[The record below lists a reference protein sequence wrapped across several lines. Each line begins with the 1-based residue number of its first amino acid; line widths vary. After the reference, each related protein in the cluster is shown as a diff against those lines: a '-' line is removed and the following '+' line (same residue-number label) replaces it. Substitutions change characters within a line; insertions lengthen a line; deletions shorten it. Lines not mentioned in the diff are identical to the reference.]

1 MLYIFTFCILTN
13 ERFYDIIY
21 QNGGAVMELNK
32 LEQSF
37 KLNHFNTEDDIKI
50 HFHSDIVKPLLEK
63 VNPMMAS
70 QYRSE
75 DNLLAGG
82 RTDATFQN
90 ISFELKKYKYFQN
103 VNGVNEALYGRS
115 DKDHGL
121 YDYIISNAGISGS
134 ENIDAMKFKLLNSI
148 GVGFDGN
155 TFIFARFVPSP
166 TFQKINTD
174 KLKIDIDISLSVS
187 FNYEV
192 KDFASGLKRL
202 ALLLKQQDKIAL
214 NKKNLISI
222 INPKSPFVRKSIK
235 TIYDEL
241 QFNLNDLNG
250 STRVRT
256 LYKEW
261 DRVFG
266 TMYGED
272 DEATSFTEVSSV
284 IKETYGYSEDVTI
297 DSKVYLFAL
306 QTFFNMFLKLLI
318 YSFLAQL
325 VSPTFKAESL
335 TKPQI
340 DKLFDGE
347 LNKYE
352 SLVNNFFESHFMEWF
367 TYTCSESKFDTT
379 VVNNILDVVNQFD
392 LSTYILKPEEIQD
405 ILQEVY
411 MELIPAEMRHLMG
424 EYFSPDWIVEHALDL
439 VGYKGDIEKTLI
451 DPTAGSGTF
460 LTHAIKRIVSNADG
474 KLSRNDIDKITHNV
488 IGFDINPISVVS
500 AKANYIL
507 AVFSSCD
514 DAVFE
519 DFVDPINVPIYIA
532 DSILSP
538 VVYTEESELTLS
550 IDTSVGK
557 FQIPKFED
565 YSLAS
570 EFLKIL
576 SKNIDDKCD
585 FEIFWNTVE
594 NRFVDTQ
601 YKNVVEE
608 LFDRLYTLHRAGND
622 SFWPI
627 ILRNSFAP
635 ILIGNKFDFVVGNP
649 PWIAWK
655 SMSKSYREGT
665 LEIWKSYG
673 IFEKNAYDKKTT
685 HDDFGMAVTYVA
697 VDKYLKNNGNMVF
710 LLPASFLKSTKGG
723 EGFRKLSITRFGQ
736 NVPFRIDAVDDFS
749 NVKLFTIPTIAIKII
764 KGVEMVYPMNAYKVW
779 EQIGKKTP
787 IDSHAKWNE
796 VTKKLRFEIL
806 SAQPVDGNDK
816 QSSWLTL
823 PDMEFA
829 NKVLDSSKPRYY
841 SGRKGIEPAGAKG
854 VYLLKKP
861 IKCRDGLMLIENCI
875 ERQRRKDFL
884 KKGVHKDKVEETYIF
899 PMLGG
904 RNIAKWQV
912 KSNEYILVPHTAKHK
927 YGIPVKELVKT
938 APKTNDWLNFYHD
951 ELLASRIQNG
961 KFFNANTQ
969 PYYRLDNVGEY
980 TYAPYKVLW
989 KEQTGSMS
997 AVVVGSYLESIP
1009 DADKNLFSEDKTIV
1023 VDSKVLMLGLNNID
1037 EAHYV
1042 CGIINATDI
1051 VNIIDGYAI
1060 STNRG
1065 VDVLKYL
1072 AIPKF
1077 DSDNQLHKKIA
1088 EYSKNIH
1095 NAFKN
1100 NANANVCELEAL
1112 LNIAVRKIFE

>member
-1 MLYIFTFCILTN
+1 
-13 ERFYDIIY
+13 
-21 QNGGAVMELNK
+21 MELIK
-32 LEQSF
+32 LEEAF
-37 KLNHFNTEDDIKI
+37 KNNTFNNEDDIKL
-50 HFHSDIVKPLLEK
+50 HFHSDIVKPLLEEL
-63 VNPMMAS
+63 NPSMAG
-70 QYRSE
+70 QYKSE
-75 DNLLAGG
+75 DVLLAGG

-90 ISFELKKYKYFQN
+90 VLFELKKHNHFKTQK
-103 VNGVNEALYGRS
+103 GIDEALYGRNE
-115 DKDHGL
+115 KDHGL
-121 YDYIISNAGISGS
+121 YDYIISNAGISEKDTKEDMLQKVSSG
-134 ENIDAMKFKLLNSI
+134 I
-148 GVGFDGN
+148 GVGFDGVA
-155 TFIFARFVPSP
+155 FIFARFVAAPN
-166 TFQKINTD
+166 TIKISTK
-174 KLKIDIDISLSVS
+174 KLSTLIDIELPVI
-187 FNYEV
+187 FICEK
-192 KDFASGLKRL
+192 KDFSSGLKRL
-202 ALLLKQQDKIAL
+202 ALLLRQQDKIAL

-222 INPKSPFVRKSIK
+222 INPKSLFVQKSIK
-235 TIYDEL
+235 VIYDEL
-241 QFNLNDLNG
+241 CFNLNDLKG

-256 LYKEW
+256 LYNEW

-266 TMYGED
+266 TMYGDD

-284 IKETYGYSEDVTI
+284 IKKLYGYSDSVTI
-297 DSKVYLFAL
+297 DSKIYLFAL

-325 VSPTFKAESL
+325 VSPAFVFNDTL

-340 DKLFDGE
+340 DRLFDGE

-352 SLVNNFFESHFMEWF
+352 SLVKNFFESHFMEWF
-367 TYTCSESKFDTT
+367 TYTCSDSKFDTV
-379 VVNNILDVVNQFD
+379 VVNNILQEVKRFD

-439 VGYKGDIEKTLI
+439 VGFSGDIEKTII

-460 LTHAIKRIVSNADG
+460 LTHAIKRVVTQKNEE
-474 KLSRNDIDKITHNV
+474 LSREDIDKITHNI

-507 AVFSSCD
+507 AIFSSCND
-514 DAVFE
+514 DVFK
-519 DFVDPINVPIYIA
+519 DFADSIDIPIYIA

-557 FQIPKFED
+557 FQIPKFSD
-565 YSLAS
+565 YADAS
-570 EFLKIL
+570 EFLKTL
-576 SKNIDDKCD
+576 SQNIDDKCD
-585 FEIFWNTVE
+585 FDTFWNKVE
-594 NRFVDTQ
+594 NRLIDVK

-635 ILIGNKFDFVVGNP
+635 ILIGNKFDYVVGNP

-665 LEIWKSYG
+665 VEIWKSYG

-685 HDDFGMAVTYVA
+685 HDDFGMAVTYVT

-723 EGFRKLSITRFGQ
+723 EGFRKLFITRFEQ
-736 NVPFRIDAVDDFS
+736 NIPFSIDTVDDFS
-749 NVKLFTIPTIAIKII
+749 GVKLFTIPTVAIKIT
-764 KGVEMVYPMNAYKVW
+764 KGVEMKYPMNAYKVW
-779 EQIGKKTP
+779 RQNGKKSL
-787 IDSHAKWNE
+787 IDSHAKWSQVVNDLSYE
-796 VTKKLRFEIL
+796 VL

-816 QSSWLTL
+816 QSSWLTML
-823 PDMEFA
+823 DMGLA
-829 NKVLDSSKPRYY
+829 NKILDSSKKRYY

-854 VYLLKKP
+854 IYLLKKP
-861 IKCRDGLMLIENCI
+861 IRSRDGLLLIENCI
-875 ERQRRKDFL
+875 ERQRRKDL
-884 KKGVHKDKVEETYIF
+884 LAKGIHKGKVEETYVF

-904 RNIAKWQV
+904 RNIGRWQV
-912 KSNEYILVPHTAKHK
+912 KSNEFILVPHTAEYK
-927 YGIPVKELVKT
+927 YGIPVAELERH
-938 APKTNDWLNFYHD
+938 APKTSEWLNYFHD
-951 ELLASRIQNG
+951 ELLESRRQNG
-961 KFFNANTQ
+961 KFFNEHTQ

-997 AVVVGSYLESIP
+997 AVVVGSYYESIP
-1009 DADKNLFSEDKTIV
+1009 NADRNLFSEDKIIV
-1023 VDSKVLMLGLNNID
+1023 VDSKVLMLALHSFD
-1037 EAHYV
+1037 EAHYI
-1042 CGIINATDI
+1042 CGILNSKD
-1051 VNIIDGYAI
+1051 VVGVIDSYAV

-1065 VDVLKYL
+1065 IDVLKYL
-1072 AIPKF
+1072 AIPKYN
-1077 DSDNQLHKKIA
+1077 SANNNHENIA
-1088 EYSKNIH
+1088 KFSENIH
-1095 NAFKN
+1095 MQMSELNLEGVKILEKEL
-1100 NANANVCELEAL
+1100 NVEVRNLFCE
-1112 LNIAVRKIFE
+1112 

>member
-1 MLYIFTFCILTN
+1 
-13 ERFYDIIY
+13 
-21 QNGGAVMELNK
+21 MELVK
-32 LEQSF
+32 LENAFAEQKEYF
-37 KLNHFNTEDDIKI
+37 RNEDDVKL
-50 HFHSDIVKPLLEK
+50 HFHTEIVKPLLEEF
-63 VNPMMAS
+63 NPRLAN

-75 DNLLAGG
+75 SLLLAGG
-82 RTDATFQN
+82 ISDATFQN
-90 ISFELKKYKYFQN
+90 ISFEFKKLGYFAKES
-103 VNGVNEALYGRS
+103 GIKEALYGRNN
-115 DKDHGL
+115 KDHGL
-121 YDYIISNAGISGS
+121 YDYIISNAGIN
-134 ENIDAMKFKLLNSI
+134 EEDQPDTIVPKLLNSI
-148 GVGFDGN
+148 GLGFDGDK
-155 TFIFARFVPSP
+155 FVFARFVPAP
-166 TFQKINTD
+166 VNKPINTS
-174 KLKIDIDISLSVS
+174 KLNINIGCDLPVV
-187 FNYEV
+187 FFYEE
-192 KDFASGLKRL
+192 KDFSSGLRKL
-202 ALLLKQQDKIAL
+202 ALLIKQQDKLAL
-214 NKKNLISI
+214 NKKNLIAT
-222 INPKSPFVRKSIK
+222 INPKCPFVRENIK
-235 TIYDEL
+235 AIYDEL
-241 QFNLNDLNG
+241 CFNINDLNG

-272 DEATSFTEVSSV
+272 ADATTFTEVSSV
-284 IKETYGYSEDVTI
+284 IRELYGYSDSTTI

-325 VSPTFKAESL
+325 VSPTFKADAL

-340 DKLFDGE
+340 DRLFDGE

-352 SLVNNFFESHFMEWF
+352 SLVSNFFESHFLEWF
-367 TYTCSESKFDTT
+367 TYTCSEDKFDTS
-379 VVNNILDVVNQFD
+379 VVNAILEVVSKFD
-392 LSTYILKPEEIQD
+392 LSTYILKPEELQD

-424 EYFSPDWIVEHALDL
+424 EYFSPDWIVEHALDM
-439 VGYKGDIEKTLI
+439 VGYDGDIDKTLI

-460 LTHAIKRIVSNADG
+460 LTHAIKRVIKNKDDG
-474 KLSRNDIDKITHNV
+474 KLSRDDIDKITHNI

-507 AVFSSCD
+507 AVFSSCED
-514 DAVFE
+514 SVF
-519 DFVDPINVPIYIA
+519 DSFPDPVDIPIYIA
-532 DSILSP
+532 DSILAP
-538 VVYTEESELTLS
+538 AVYTEESKLTLS
-550 IDTSVGK
+550 INTSVGK
-557 FQIPKFED
+557 FQIPKFND
-565 YSLAS
+565 YKKAS
-570 EFLKIL
+570 DFLKTL
-576 SKNIDDKCD
+576 SKGIDDKCD
-585 FEIFWNTVE
+585 FDDFWNKAE
-594 NRFVDTQ
+594 NRYVDSD
-601 YKNVVEE
+601 YKTVVED

-635 ILIGNKFDFVVGNP
+635 ILIGNKFDYVVGNP

-697 VDKYLKNNGNMVF
+697 VDKYLKDNGNMVF

-723 EGFRKLSITRFGQ
+723 EGFRKFSITRFGQ
-736 NVPFRIDAVDDFS
+736 NVPFAVDMVDDFS
-749 NVKLFTIPTIAIKII
+749 NVKLFTIPTVAIKLK
-764 KGVEMVYPMNAYKVW
+764 KGIEMKYPVHTYKVW
-779 EQIGKKTP
+779 EQTGRKTSL
-787 IDSHAKWNE
+787 DSHAKWVDVE
-796 VTKKLRFEIL
+796 KKLTWRML

-823 PDMEFA
+823 EDMDFA
-829 NKVLDSSKPRYY
+829 NKVLSPSKTRFY

-854 VYLLKKP
+854 VYVLKKP
-861 IKCRDGLMLIENCI
+861 IRSRDGLLLIENCI

-884 KKGVHKDKVEETYIF
+884 EKGVHKEKVEETYVY

-912 KSNEYILVPHTAKHK
+912 KSNEYMLVPHSATHK
-927 YGIPVKELVKT
+927 YGIPVKELEKT
-938 APKTNDWLNFYHD
+938 APKTSEWLRYYHD

-961 KFFNANTQ
+961 KFFNSNTQ

-1009 DADKNLFSEDKTIV
+1009 NADKELFSADKTIV
-1023 VDSKVLMLGLNNID
+1023 VDSKVLMLSLENAD
-1037 EAHYV
+1037 EAYYV
-1042 CGIINATDI
+1042 CGIINAEDI
-1051 VNIIDGYAI
+1051 VAIIDGYAI

-1077 DSDNQLHKKIA
+1077 DPHNPKHIIIA
-1088 EYSKNIH
+1088 EYSKKIHDEIKLDSNI
-1095 NAFKN
+1095 KKLEKELN
-1100 NANANVCELEAL
+1100 NV
-1112 LNIAVRKIFE
+1112 VRTIFE

>member
-1 MLYIFTFCILTN
+1 
-13 ERFYDIIY
+13 
-21 QNGGAVMELNK
+21 MELIN
-32 LEQSF
+32 LEKAF
-37 KLNHFNTEDDIKI
+37 KNNTFRTEDDVKI
-50 HFHSDIVKPLLEK
+50 HFHSDIVKPLLEEL
-63 VNPMMAS
+63 NPARAN

-75 DNLLAGG
+75 DTLLAGG

-90 ISFELKKYKYFQN
+90 ISFELKKFKYFKTK
-103 VNGVNEALYGRS
+103 NGINEALYGR
-115 DKDHGL
+115 DENDHGL
-121 YDYIISNAGISGS
+121 YDYIISNAGIYETDSAD
-134 ENIDAMKFKLLNSI
+134 IIALKLLNSI

-155 TFIFARFVPSP
+155 DFVFARFVPSSVSNSV
-166 TFQKINTD
+166 NTS
-174 KLKIDIDISLSVS
+174 KLKINIRYDLPIIFV
-187 FNYEV
+187 YEV
-192 KDFASGLKRL
+192 KDFSSGLKKL

-222 INPKSPFVRKSIK
+222 INPKSSFVQKNIK
-235 TIYDEL
+235 IIYDEL
-241 QFNLNDLNG
+241 YFNLNDLNG

-284 IKETYGYSEDVTI
+284 IKEVYGYTDAVII

-325 VSPTFKAESL
+325 VSPTFMVETL

-340 DKLFDGE
+340 DRLFDGE
-347 LNKYE
+347 LNRYE

-367 TYTCSESKFDTT
+367 TYTCSENNFDTKII
-379 VVNNILDVVNQFD
+379 NEILEVVNQFD

-424 EYFSPDWIVEHALDL
+424 EYFSPDWIVEHALDM
-439 VGYKGDIEKTLI
+439 VGYNGEINKTLI

-460 LTHAIKRIVSNADG
+460 LTHSIRRIVKKAGG
-474 KLSRNDIDKITHNV
+474 KLSRDDIDKITHNV

-507 AVFSSCD
+507 AVFSSCEDSVFD
-514 DAVFE
+514 DFT
-519 DFVDPINVPIYIA
+519 DPVDIPIYIA
-532 DSILSP
+532 DSILAP

-557 FQIPKFED
+557 FQIPKFDD
-565 YSLAS
+565 YAKAS
-570 EFLKIL
+570 EFLKVL
-576 SKNIDDKCD
+576 SKCIDDKCD
-585 FEIFWNTVE
+585 FDDFWNKAE
-594 NRFVDTQ
+594 NRYVDNK
-601 YKNVVEE
+601 YKSVVED
-608 LFDRLYTLHRAGND
+608 LFNRLYTLHRAGND

-635 ILIGNKFDFVVGNP
+635 ILIGNKFDYVVGNP

-723 EGFRKLSITRFGQ
+723 EGFRKFSITRFEQ
-736 NVPFRIDAVDDFS
+736 NVPFTVDMVDDFS
-749 NVKLFTIPTIAIKII
+749 NVKLFTIPTVAIKIT
-764 KGVEMVYPMNAYKVW
+764 KGVEMKYPMHTYRIW
-779 EQIGKKTP
+779 EQVGRKSP
-787 IDSHAKWNE
+787 LDSHAKWIDVE
-796 VTKKLRFEIL
+796 KKLTSHML

-823 PDMEFA
+823 EDMDFA
-829 NKVLDSSKPRYY
+829 NKVLDPSKTRFY

-861 IKCRDGLMLIENCI
+861 IKSRDGLLLIENCI
-875 ERQRRKDFL
+875 ERQRRKDFI
-884 KKGVHKDKVEETYIF
+884 KKGVHKEKIEETYVY

-912 KSNEYILVPHTAKHK
+912 KSNEYMLVPHTATHK
-927 YGIPVKELVKT
+927 YGIPVKELEKN
-938 APKTNDWLNFYHD
+938 APRTSEWLFYYHD

-997 AVVVGSYLESIP
+997 AVVVSSYLKSIP
-1009 DADKNLFSEDKTIV
+1009 NVDQDLFSEDKTIV
-1023 VDSKVLMLGLNNID
+1023 VDSKVLMLGLENED
-1037 EAHYV
+1037 EAYYV
-1042 CGIINATDI
+1042 CGIINAKDI
-1051 VNIIDGYAI
+1051 VDIIDGYAI

-1077 DSDNQLHKKIA
+1077 DSYNKTHIA
-1088 EYSKNIH
+1088 IVEYSKKIH
-1095 NAFKN
+1095 DEFRLSY
-1100 NANANVCELEAL
+1100 NANTNKLEKK
-1112 LNIAVRKIFE
+1112 LNAVVRKIFE

>member
-1 MLYIFTFCILTN
+1 
-13 ERFYDIIY
+13 
-21 QNGGAVMELNK
+21 MELIN
-32 LEQSF
+32 LEKAF
-37 KLNHFNTEDDIKI
+37 KNHTFRTEEDVKI
-50 HFHSDIVKPLLEK
+50 HFHADIVEPLLKEL
-63 VNPMMAS
+63 NPARAN

-75 DNLLAGG
+75 DTLLAGG

-90 ISFELKKYKYFQN
+90 ISFELKKLKYFKTK
-103 VNGVNEALYGRS
+103 NGVKEALYGR
-115 DKDHGL
+115 DANDHGL
-121 YDYIISNAGISGS
+121 YDYIIGNAGIYETDSS
-134 ENIDAMKFKLLNSI
+134 DVITVKLLNGI

-155 TFIFARFVPSP
+155 NFIFARFVPSP
-166 TFQKINTD
+166 VGSPVNTS
-174 KLKIDIDISLSVS
+174 KLKINIKYDLSITFV
-187 FNYEV
+187 YEV
-192 KDFASGLKRL
+192 KDFSSGLKKL
-202 ALLLKQQDKIAL
+202 AFLLKQQDKIAL

-222 INPKSPFVRKSIK
+222 INPKSSFVQKNIK
-235 TIYDEL
+235 IIYDEL
-241 QFNLNDLNG
+241 YFNLNDLNG
-250 STRVRT
+250 SNRVRT

-284 IKETYGYSEDVTI
+284 IKEIYGFGDEVII

-325 VSPTFKAESL
+325 VSPTFKVETL

-352 SLVNNFFESHFMEWF
+352 SLVSNFFESHFMEWF
-367 TYTCSESKFDTT
+367 TYTCSENNFDTK
-379 VVNNILDVVNQFD
+379 VINEILEVVNQFD

-424 EYFSPDWIVEHALDL
+424 EYFSPDWIVEHALDM
-439 VGYKGDIEKTLI
+439 VGYHGDIKKTLI

-460 LTHAIKRIVSNADG
+460 LTHSIKRIVNQAGG
-474 KLSRNDIDKITHNV
+474 KLSRDDIDKITHNI

-507 AVFSSCD
+507 ALFSSCEDSVFD
-514 DAVFE
+514 DFA
-519 DFVDPINVPIYIA
+519 DPVNIPIYIA
-532 DSILSP
+532 DSILAP
-538 VVYTEESELTLS
+538 VVYTEESKLTLS
-550 IDTSVGK
+550 INTSIGK
-557 FQIPKFED
+557 FQIPKFDD
-565 YSLAS
+565 YAKAS
-570 EFLKIL
+570 EFLKVL
-576 SKNIDDKCD
+576 SNCIDDKCD
-585 FEIFWNTVE
+585 FDDFWNKAE
-594 NRFVDTQ
+594 NRYVNSG
-601 YKNVVEE
+601 YKDVVEE
-608 LFDRLYTLHRAGND
+608 LFNRLYTLHRAGND

-635 ILIGNKFDFVVGNP
+635 ILIGNKFDYVVGNP

-697 VDKYLKNNGNMVF
+697 VDKYLKNNGSMVF

-723 EGFRKLSITRFGQ
+723 EGFRKFSITRFGQ
-736 NVPFRIDAVDDFS
+736 NVPFAVSMVDDFS
-749 NVKLFTIPTIAIKII
+749 NVKLFTIPTIAIKIT
-764 KGVEMVYPMNAYKVW
+764 KGVEMKYPMHTYRVW
-779 EQIGKKTP
+779 KQVGRKSSL
-787 IDSHAKWNE
+787 DSHAKWADVE
-796 VTKKLRFEIL
+796 KKLTSHVL

-823 PDMEFA
+823 EDMDFA
-829 NKVLDSSKPRYY
+829 NKVLDSSKKRFY

-861 IKCRDGLMLIENCI
+861 IKSRDGLLLIENCI
-875 ERQRRKDFL
+875 ERQRRKDFI
-884 KKGVHKDKVEETYIF
+884 KKGIHKEKVEETYVY

-912 KSNEYILVPHTAKHK
+912 KSNEYMLVPHTAAYK
-927 YGIPVKELVKT
+927 YGVPVKELEKN
-938 APKTNDWLNFYHD
+938 APKTSEWLFYYHD
-951 ELLASRIQNG
+951 ELLASRKQNG

-1009 DADKNLFSEDKTIV
+1009 DADENLFSEDKTIV
-1023 VDSKVLMLGLNNID
+1023 VDSKVLMLGLENAE
-1037 EAHYV
+1037 EAYYV
-1042 CGIINATDI
+1042 CGIINAEDI
-1051 VNIIDGYAI
+1051 VKVIDGYAI

-1072 AIPKF
+1072 AIPEF
-1077 DSDNQLHKKIA
+1077 DSHNQIHMEIVKYSKKIHD
-1088 EYSKNIH
+1088 EFKRNS
-1095 NAFKN
+1095 NAS
-1100 NANANVCELEAL
+1100 VRELEEQ
-1112 LNIAVRKIFE
+1112 LNVVVRKIFN

>member
-1 MLYIFTFCILTN
+1 
-13 ERFYDIIY
+13 
-21 QNGGAVMELNK
+21 MELIN
-32 LEQSF
+32 LEKAF
-37 KLNHFNTEDDIKI
+37 KNHTFRTEEDVKI
-50 HFHSDIVKPLLEK
+50 HFHADIVEPLLKEL
-63 VNPMMAS
+63 NPARAN

-75 DNLLAGG
+75 DTLLAGG

-90 ISFELKKYKYFQN
+90 ISFELKKLKYFKTK
-103 VNGVNEALYGRS
+103 NGVKEALYGR
-115 DKDHGL
+115 DANDHGL
-121 YDYIISNAGISGS
+121 YDYIIGNAGIYETDSS
-134 ENIDAMKFKLLNSI
+134 DVITVKLLNGI

-155 TFIFARFVPSP
+155 NFIFARFVPSP
-166 TFQKINTD
+166 VGSPVNTS
-174 KLKIDIDISLSVS
+174 KLKINIKYDLSITFV
-187 FNYEV
+187 YEV
-192 KDFASGLKRL
+192 KDFSSGLKKL
-202 ALLLKQQDKIAL
+202 AFLLKQQDKIAL

-222 INPKSPFVRKSIK
+222 INPKSSFVQKNIK
-235 TIYDEL
+235 IIYDEL
-241 QFNLNDLNG
+241 YFNLNDLNG
-250 STRVRT
+250 SNRVRT

-261 DRVFG
+261 ERVFG

-284 IKETYGYSEDVTI
+284 IKEIYGFGDEVII

-325 VSPTFKAESL
+325 VSPTFKVETL

-352 SLVNNFFESHFMEWF
+352 SLVSNFFESHFMEWF
-367 TYTCSESKFDTT
+367 TYTCSENNFDTK
-379 VVNNILDVVNQFD
+379 VINEILEVVNQFD

-424 EYFSPDWIVEHALDL
+424 EYFSPDWIVEHALDM
-439 VGYKGDIEKTLI
+439 VGYHGDIKKTLI

-460 LTHAIKRIVSNADG
+460 LTHSIKRIVNQAGG
-474 KLSRNDIDKITHNV
+474 KLSRDDIDKITHNI

-507 AVFSSCD
+507 ALFSSCEDSVFD
-514 DAVFE
+514 DFA
-519 DFVDPINVPIYIA
+519 DPVNIPIYIA
-532 DSILSP
+532 DSILAP
-538 VVYTEESELTLS
+538 VVYTEESKLTLS
-550 IDTSVGK
+550 INTSIGK
-557 FQIPKFED
+557 FQIPKFDD
-565 YSLAS
+565 YAKAS
-570 EFLKIL
+570 EFLKVL
-576 SKNIDDKCD
+576 SNCIDDKCD
-585 FEIFWNTVE
+585 FDDFWNKAE
-594 NRFVDTQ
+594 NRYVNSG
-601 YKNVVEE
+601 YKDVVEE
-608 LFDRLYTLHRAGND
+608 LFNRLYTLHRAGND

-635 ILIGNKFDFVVGNP
+635 ILIGNKFDYVVGNP

-697 VDKYLKNNGNMVF
+697 VDKYLKNNGSMVF

-723 EGFRKLSITRFGQ
+723 EGFRKFSITRFGQ
-736 NVPFRIDAVDDFS
+736 NVPFAVSMVDDFS
-749 NVKLFTIPTIAIKII
+749 NVKLFTIPTIAIKIT
-764 KGVEMVYPMNAYKVW
+764 KGTEMKYPMHTYRVW
-779 EQIGKKTP
+779 KQVGRKSSL
-787 IDSHAKWNE
+787 DSHAKWADVE
-796 VTKKLRFEIL
+796 KKLTSHVL

-823 PDMEFA
+823 EDMDFA
-829 NKVLDSSKPRYY
+829 NKVLDSSKKRFY

-861 IKCRDGLMLIENCI
+861 IKSRDGLLLIENCI
-875 ERQRRKDFL
+875 ERQRRKDFI
-884 KKGVHKDKVEETYIF
+884 KKGIHKEKVEETYVY

-912 KSNEYILVPHTAKHK
+912 KSNEYMLVPHTAAYK
-927 YGIPVKELVKT
+927 YGVPVKELEKN
-938 APKTNDWLNFYHD
+938 APKTSEWLFYYHD
-951 ELLASRIQNG
+951 ELLASRKQNG

-997 AVVVGSYLESIP
+997 AVVVGSYLESVP
-1009 DADKNLFSEDKTIV
+1009 DADENLFSEDKTIV
-1023 VDSKVLMLGLNNID
+1023 VDSKVLMLGLENAE
-1037 EAHYV
+1037 EAYYV
-1042 CGIINATDI
+1042 CGIINAEDI
-1051 VNIIDGYAI
+1051 VKVIDGYAI

-1072 AIPKF
+1072 AIPEF
-1077 DSDNQLHKKIA
+1077 DSHNQIHMEIVKYSKKIHD
-1088 EYSKNIH
+1088 EFKRNS
-1095 NAFKN
+1095 NAS
-1100 NANANVCELEAL
+1100 VRELEEQ
-1112 LNIAVRKIFE
+1112 LNVVVREIFN